1 MTLTAMLASGLSTPL
16 INALIPLAF
25 GIYSTLVG
33 YGIIPANFSDP
44 KKSSAWVARWG
55 KQARIGGPLLIVLGL
70 FLVYR
75 AL

>member
-1 MTLTAMLASGLSTPL
+1 MSLTAMLASGVSTPL
-16 INALIPLAF
+16 INGLIPLAF

-33 YGIIPANFSDP
+33 FGIIPAHLSDP

-55 KQARIGGPLLIVLGL
+55 RQARIGGPLLIVLGL
-70 FLVYR
+70 FLTVR